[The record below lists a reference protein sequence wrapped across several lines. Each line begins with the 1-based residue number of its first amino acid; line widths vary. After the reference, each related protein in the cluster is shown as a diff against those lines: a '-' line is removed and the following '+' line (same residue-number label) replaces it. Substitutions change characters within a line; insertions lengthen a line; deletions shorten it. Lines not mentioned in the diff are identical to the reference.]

1 MSEALRHT
9 WADTALG
16 RLLVTVDGDRLVYVS
31 VRPEG
36 ALERL
41 GAWAARYFPEVPI
54 REDGDG
60 LARIRTEFSDWADG
74 RATGFETPI
83 DMRGTEFQQSCWKQM
98 QGIPYGG
105 MITYRELA
113 RRMGR
118 AGSFRAV
125 GQAAGANP
133 LPVVVPCHRV
143 VSATGL
149 GGFTGGMALKRSLL
163 ELEGALL
170 PLGA

>member
-1 MSEALRHT
+1 LSEVLRHT

-16 RLLVTVDGDRLVYVS
+16 RLLVTVDGDRLVHVS

-41 GAWAARYFPEVPI
+41 GAWAARHFPQIPI
-54 REDGDG
+54 REDSEG
-60 LARIRTEFSDWADG
+60 LACIRAEFLDWAEG
-74 RATGFETPI
+74 RATGFTTPI
-83 DMRGTEFQQSCWKQM
+83 DLRGTPFQLACWRQM

-113 RRMGR
+113 RRVGQ

-143 VSATGL
+143 VAAAGL
-149 GGFTGGMALKRSLL
+149 GGFTGGMTLKRRLL